1 MVNLI
6 LLWSDS
12 LLRVKLS
19 NLKVIK
25 LLKKLP
31 QRILGA
37 FFCYNN
43 IIIINFTFI
52 IIIIIKIK
60 ELQILF

>member
-31 QRILGA
+31 QRILGD
-37 FFCYNN
+37 FFYDNN
-43 IIIINFTFI
+43 IIIIIFTFI